1 MSINYHPLSRSIS
14 IACVTFIIVLGLI
27 ISIVDYTAFYH
38 GLYERNNFYL
48 TDLIHYIERNIDKDD
63 LSDCVQKNEES
74 EMFKALQV
82 FLDSIV
88 DNYNVDYV
96 YILKPLNKNKTDNC
110 LIVINGITK
119 EEYASGEEL
128 YFLGDIPHEAFPVSV
143 MESFFDAMEK
153 PGEIS
158 FDQDEEATEWGYDYT
173 GMLPLQNSKGE
184 TFALLCVDISVTEIR
199 KNLLKHLFNVLALIG
214 GIGFIFCVVFIR
226 WSRSHIVK
234 PVRDLEQSVSDFAL
248 ASHSQTDPLHLIYTE
263 PNIHSKNEVESLSHA
278 VTQMTS
284 DIRNYAV
291 NILAAEKKVSNLQ
304 RNVAKLDVL
313 AYQDSLT
320 HVKNKTA
327 YDNAILKMNEKINDG
342 TAKFG
347 IVMVDLNNLKKINDS
362 YGHEKGNDY
371 ILGACHIVCIVYEHS
386 PVFRIG
392 GDEFVVILE
401 RGDFEKRD
409 ELFQLMAD
417 KFESAKKDSSKE
429 PWERFSAAFGM
440 AVYEKGK
447 NKTADEVFKIAD
459 KKMYDIKTKMHEG
472 R

>member
-1 MSINYHPLSRSIS
+1 
-14 IACVTFIIVLGLI
+14 
-27 ISIVDYTAFYH
+27 
-38 GLYERNNFYL
+38 
-48 TDLIHYIERNIDKDD
+48 
-63 LSDCVQKNEES
+63 
-74 EMFKALQV
+74 
-82 FLDSIV
+82 
-88 DNYNVDYV
+88 
-96 YILKPLNKNKTDNC
+96 
-110 LIVINGITK
+110 
-119 EEYASGEEL
+119 
-128 YFLGDIPHEAFPVSV
+128 
-143 MESFFDAMEK
+143 
-153 PGEIS
+153 
-158 FDQDEEATEWGYDYT
+158 
-173 GMLPLQNSKGE
+173 
-184 TFALLCVDISVTEIR
+184 
-199 KNLLKHLFNVLALIG
+199 
-214 GIGFIFCVVFIR
+214 
-226 WSRSHIVK
+226 
-234 PVRDLEQSVSDFAL
+234 
-248 ASHSQTDPLHLIYTE
+248 
-263 PNIHSKNEVESLSHA
+263 
-278 VTQMTS
+278 
-284 DIRNYAV
+284 
-291 NILAAEKKVSNLQ
+291 
-304 RNVAKLDVL
+304 VAKLDVL